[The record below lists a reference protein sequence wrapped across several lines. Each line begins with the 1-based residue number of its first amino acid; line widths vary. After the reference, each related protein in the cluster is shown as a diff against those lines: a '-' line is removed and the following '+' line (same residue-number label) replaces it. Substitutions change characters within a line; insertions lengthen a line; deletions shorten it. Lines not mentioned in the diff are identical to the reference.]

1 MRELRYWKSAA
12 NFVLIDGGDRARALV
27 DGMIAQGVFVRD
39 RTKDPACPNCFRLT
53 TGVVEHTRHATAT
66 LEALSRA
73 PLVTTL
79 SPRSRRDKLV
89 LERDGETV
97 EIPVNPTMRTNDAKV
112 ATRVLLAG
120 QAAGAVQQNLVAEE
134 LAVEEEQ
141 VERERATDRRGF
153 RRRRPR

>member
-1 MRELRYWKSAA
+1 M
-12 NFVLIDGGDRARALV
+12 
-27 DGMIAQGVFVRD
+27 
-39 RTKDPACPNCFRLT
+39 
-53 TGVVEHTRHATAT
+53 
-66 LEALSRA
+66 
-73 PLVTTL
+73 TTL

-134 LAVEEEQ
+134 LADGRLVRILPDYEVKPTEAFLTYPSARLLRPA
-141 VERERATDRRGF
+141 VRAFIDFVLPALRALPGVTA
-153 RRRRPR
+153 